1 MHQKLFFQACFHNYF
16 VSVPRWNVIYSSAIK
31 LFFFSFFPL
40 PVPGGIKKK
49 TTTQSHSLKKETT
62 CSPLSFIGRCLLVCD
77 ITSVPH
83 FFSLRNR
90 PSIRNCEEK
99 IYNSRK
105 YIFQPK
111 FYFFYFFF
119 HNHSLPQEEI
129 SVEPSF
135 SLYSKPGVVG
145 ILLFDNRRNFAQS
158 LQVLYKR
165 VKPC

>member
-1 MHQKLFFQACFHNYF
+1 MCYECLDLLAKILFMHQKLFFQACFHNYF

-119 HNHSLPQEEI
+119 FIIIAYLKKKFLWN
-129 SVEPSF
+129 
-135 SLYSKPGVVG
+135 
-145 ILLFDNRRNFAQS
+145 
-158 LQVLYKR
+158 QVLACT
-165 VKPC
+165 PNLGL